1 MRSRF
6 HNQIIAGFLA
16 LSIFSYGELAWA
28 ERLSPAGDYVEAK
41 LESSS
46 AESQGSIKDRAL
58 AKVEEVKTWVKSK
71 WTEIKKTYFAEEEQA
86 MLNAGS
92 DQVPQQAPQRVAAP
106 VRAPIERTLQ
116 APEVPQKK
124 RDLLDTPGV
133 TRTSTGVASYDLSAA
148 PHIPRL
154 DLEAESRISVSQYA
168 LDSRLQ
174 KIMNERVVRPLESP
188 DVLTQNELKALIT
201 LRVPRAGQPRIVQ
214 MAKYPDH
221 LKGRLDGRNIERIV
235 VKLKPENEL
244 QLKKFVPLTP
254 DELRFLSG
262 LYLLQNGEQC
272 PTAIG
277 LFHRLS
283 KSKGWEAEANYYL
296 ARCSKR
302 LKFMSDYY
310 EHVRRVLETQDVFYS
325 RKLLAE
331 VGSDI
336 PYEAGDGFGNALLK
350 VLSNQQIMKGLSP
363 EVMADIAYVLADFG
377 VTSGRYKTALT
388 WAARVPETHP
398 KYHKARFLL
407 ALAEYQVGSK
417 ENAAKIQDE
426 IVNDKKIDKS
436 KLEFQA
442 LVALNAAR
450 MHFQERNFK
459 LAHENFRKVYKDH
472 PLWLQSLTEFGW
484 SQLMDGD
491 YEGAIGNMHS
501 IQSPF
506 FSAVYKPESYVIRTI
521 GYLNL
526 CQYGDAYRTLTRL
539 EHDYRPYLEK
549 METYLKKNNGKNKY
563 YETVKSFFKATKE
576 TKEIDGLPMP
586 VVREMARHRD
596 FTNLQ
601 KALNRLIDERPHY
614 NIVNGDVER
623 RLKSAQADVNATRKR
638 IDSLR
643 RNIALATKNKSL
655 APIQDMKRQLEE
667 EFLRLNDQFFAVDL
681 YREAKDGIEQYRVEV
696 IGGADKRIA
705 AMRDRIEQV
714 LSNRLLR
721 MKVELARMLDN
732 NELLRYEAFAGSGEN
747 IRFQVAGGE
756 AAKRVPASVVP
767 KSKALQWD
775 FDGEYWEDEIGHFRS
790 SLKNKCPDKR
800 SQASLDGGIK

>member
-1 MRSRF
+1 VRSRF
-6 HNQIIAGFLA
+6 HNQIIAAFLA
-16 LSIFSYGELAWA
+16 VAVFSYGDLAWA
-28 ERLSPAGDYVEAK
+28 ERLKPSGDYVEAK
-41 LESSS
+41 IESTSS
-46 AESQGSIKDRAL
+46 GSWISGAGKARERAM
-58 AKVEEVKTWVKSK
+58 AKVEEVKVWVKSK
-71 WTEIKKTYFAEEEQA
+71 WRGFKSYFGDEKGTKPSVVAQRE
-86 MLNAGS
+86 
-92 DQVPQQAPQRVAAP
+92 VFAPPVSAP
-106 VRAPIERTLQ
+106 VRAPIEKTLQ
-116 APEVPQKK
+116 APEAPQRK
-124 RDLLDTPGV
+124 RELLDTPGV
-133 TRTSTGVASYDLSAA
+133 TRTSTGVASYDLSAS
-148 PHIPRL
+148 PYIPRL
-154 DLEAESRISVSQYA
+154 SLEDETRISASQYA

-174 KIMNERVVRPLESP
+174 KIMDERIVRRLESP
-188 DVLTQNELKALIT
+188 EVLTREQLKALIT
-201 LRVPRAGQPRIVQ
+201 LKVPRAGRPKDVK
-214 MAKYPDH
+214 MAKYPNH
-221 LKGRLDGRNIERIV
+221 LKGKLDGRGVERIV
-235 VKLKPENEL
+235 VQLKPEAEL

-262 LYLLQNGEQC
+262 LYLLQNGDQC
-272 PTAIG
+272 STAIG

-296 ARCSKR
+296 AYCSKQ

-310 EHVRRVLETQDVFYS
+310 EHVRRVLETQDVHYS

-331 VGSDI
+331 LDTNI
-336 PYEAGDGFGNALLK
+336 PYEAGDAFGLALLN
-350 VLSNQQIMKGLSP
+350 VTSNEKIVKGLSP
-363 EVMADIAYVLADFG
+363 EVMANIAYILADFG
-377 VTSGRYKTALT
+377 ISSGRYKTALT
-388 WAARVPETHP
+388 WAARVPPTHP
-398 KYHKARFLL
+398 KYHQARFLL

-426 IVNDKKIDKS
+426 IVNDKNIDKS

-450 MHFQERNFK
+450 MHFQEGNFK
-459 LAHENFRKVYKDH
+459 RAHENFRKVYKDH

-484 SQLMDGD
+484 AQLLDGD

-506 FSAVYKPESYVIRTI
+506 FANVYKPESYVIRTI

-539 EHDYRPYLEK
+539 ERDYRPYLEK
-549 METYLKKNNGKNKY
+549 MEAYLNSRKGKKY
-563 YETVKSFFKATKE
+563 YETVKGFFKAEKG
-576 TKEIDGLPMP
+576 TKEIDGLPMQ
-586 VVREMARHRD
+586 VVREIARHRD

-601 KALNRLIDERPHY
+601 KALNRLIDERPSY
-614 NIVNGDVER
+614 NVINGEVER
-623 RLKSAQADVNATRKR
+623 RLKRAQADVNATRKR
-638 IDSLR
+638 IDNLR
-643 RNIALATKNKSL
+643 RSIAEATAKKALAPVEK
-655 APIQDMKRQLEE
+655 MKRELEE

-681 YREAKDGIEQYRVEV
+681 YREAKDGIDQYRAEV
-696 IGGADKRIA
+696 VTSADKRIA

-714 LSNRLLR
+714 LENRLLR
-721 MKVELARMLDN
+721 LKVDLARILDN

-756 AAKRVPASVVP
+756 AEKRVPASVVP

-790 SLKNKCPDKR
+790 SLKNKCPEKR